1 MLKVRQKE
9 TVSMVTRDGVRL
21 DADVYRP
28 EEEGRFPVLLMRQ
41 PYGRAIASTVVY
53 AHPIWYASHGYIVA
67 IQDVRGRGTSEGKFE
82 LFTHEISDGF
92 DTVNW
97 AANLPGS
104 NGNVGMYGFSYQG
117 MTQLYA
123 AAAKPAAL
131 KTICPA
137 MIAYDL
143 YADWAYEG
151 GAFCLQNNFGWAIQL
166 AAETARLKGDTAA
179 YQILCAASRNLPFYD
194 PEPFLIACLRKYAP
208 NNFYYQWSAHPQP
221 DEYWEE
227 LSPKKYLQDVDLP
240 MLHIGGWFDT
250 HLRGTI
256 NLYKEMAAKS
266 ALPQH
271 IGIGP
276 WAHLPWGRKVGAID
290 YGPEAESLVDRVQIR
305 WFDQFLKGLN
315 TGLLDEP
322 PVSLFEM
329 GSNQWRYFD
338 RWPSNNQKSYY
349 LASTGL
355 ASVRQDE
362 GTLEARQQPT
372 PLVPRLQPGNEYG
385 EVPPPQEQ
393 DIIQNLQSKIEN
405 SFDVFVHDP
414 WRPVPASGGHAAIPA
429 GSFDRSAIDCRTDVL
444 TYTSALLEED
454 LHIAGD
460 VAVEVFCTADTPSFD
475 LCAVLSEVRPDGS
488 VYNFT
493 QGYMRIDQK
502 KQGFCRIPLQATC
515 VRIAKGNAL
524 RLSLSAACFPAYAVN
539 CGTGA
544 SSGETRLMNVQII
557 TITVSS
563 GEDFP
568 SQVLLPVVLPS

>member
-1 MLKVRQKE
+1 
-9 TVSMVTRDGVRL
+9 
-21 DADVYRP
+21 
-28 EEEGRFPVLLMRQ
+28 
-41 PYGRAIASTVVY
+41 
-53 AHPIWYASHGYIVA
+53 
-67 IQDVRGRGTSEGKFE
+67 
-82 LFTHEISDGF
+82 
-92 DTVNW
+92 
-97 AANLPGS
+97 
-104 NGNVGMYGFSYQG
+104 
-117 MTQLYA
+117 
-123 AAAKPAAL
+123 
-131 KTICPA
+131 
-137 MIAYDL
+137 
-143 YADWAYEG
+143 
-151 GAFCLQNNFGWAIQL
+151 
-166 AAETARLKGDTAA
+166 
-179 YQILCAASRNLPFYD
+179 
-194 PEPFLIACLRKYAP
+194 
-208 NNFYYQWSAHPQP
+208 
-221 DEYWEE
+221 
-227 LSPKKYLQDVDLP
+227 
-240 MLHIGGWFDT
+240 
-250 HLRGTI
+250 
-256 NLYKEMAAKS
+256 
-266 ALPQH
+266 
-271 IGIGP
+271 
-276 WAHLPWGRKVGAID
+276 
-290 YGPEAESLVDRVQIR
+290 
-305 WFDQFLKGLN
+305 
-315 TGLLDEP
+315 
-322 PVSLFEM
+322 M

-338 RWPSNNQKSYY
+338 RWPSNNQTSYY

-372 PLVPRLQPGNEYG
+372 PLVPRLLPGNEYG

-414 WRPVPASGGHAAIPA
+414 WRPASGGHAAIPA

-475 LCAVLSEVRPDGS
+475 LCAVLSEVRPDGR

>member
-1 MLKVRQKE
+1 MLKVRKKE

-28 EEEGRFPVLLMRQ
+28 EEEGEYPVLLMRQ
-41 PYGRAIASTVVY
+41 PYGRAIASTPVY
-53 AHPIWYASHGYIVA
+53 AHPTWYASHGYIVA

-82 LFTHEISDGF
+82 LFTHEIEDGF

-123 AAAKPAAL
+123 AAAKPPAL

-143 YADWAYEG
+143 YADWGYEG
-151 GAFCLQNNFGWAIQL
+151 GAFCLQNNLGWAIQL
-166 AAETARLKGDTAA
+166 AAETARLKRDIIA
-179 YQILCAASRNLPFYD
+179 YQMLCAASRNLPFYD

-208 NNFYYQWSAHPQP
+208 NNFYYQWSDHPQP
-221 DEYWEE
+221 DEYWEK

-256 NLYKEMAAKS
+256 NLYKAMAAKS
-266 ALPQH
+266 AFPQH
-271 IGIGP
+271 IGIGA
-276 WAHLPWGRKVGAID
+276 WAHLPWGRKIGAID
-290 YGPEAESLVDRVQIR
+290 YGPAAESLVDRVQIR

-315 TGLLDEP
+315 TGLLEEP

-329 GSNQWRYFD
+329 GSNQWRYFES
-338 RWPSNNQKSYY
+338 WPSNNQTSYY

-362 GTLEARQQPT
+362 GTLE
-372 PLVPRLQPGNEYG
+372 PRH
-385 EVPPPQEQ
+385 EQ
-393 DIIQNLQSKIEN
+393 DIIENLPSKIEN

-414 WRPVPASGGHAAIPA
+414 WRPVPTLGGHAAIPA
-429 GSFDRSAIDCRTDVL
+429 GSFDRSGIDCRTDVL

-454 LHIAGD
+454 LHLAGD

-493 QGYMRIDQK
+493 QGYIRLDQNK
-502 KQGFCRIPLQATC
+502 PGCSEKPGFCLIPLQATC

-544 SSGETRLMNVQII
+544 SSGETRWMDVQII
-557 TITVSS
+557 TIAVSS

-568 SQVLLPVVLPS
+568 SQVLLPIQDLQRVALG